1 MKTSDHR
8 TAPLGDLVVAAF
20 DAAARLSA
28 EPREVS
34 RLATLIVKRL
44 LYRRHRVGRI
54 LAERST
60 IPA

>member
-1 MKTSDHR
+1 MKTSVRR
-8 TAPLGDLVVAAF
+8 TAQLGDLVVAAF

-28 EPREVS
+28 DPREVS

-44 LYRRHRVGRI
+44 LYRGHPAGLV
-54 LAERST
+54 LVDRSA

>member
-8 TAPLGDLVVAAF
+8 TAPLGDLVVAGF

-28 EPREVS
+28 ELRQVS
-34 RLATLIVKRL
+34 RLSTMIVKRFV
-44 LYRRHRVGRI
+44 YRRHPVGRI
-54 LAERST
+54 LAGRST